1 MSVREDIASNV
12 ASVIAGIT
20 NPAVKKVSR
29 QPFPL
34 EELSQQ
40 QYPAVLVQTIEE
52 TKEDL
57 ELGSGAKT
65 RIANLEFGIT
75 GYVKTND
82 DNIDTARNNLA
93 SAIETALETDITRNS
108 NALDTEVLSIETDA
122 GSLFPYGAV
131 LITIRV
137 TYEHQ
142 SGTP

>member
-1 MSVREDIASNV
+1 MSVRENIASNLV
-12 ASVIAGIT
+12 TTVS
-20 NPAVKKVSR
+20 AVSSPSIKKVSR

-40 QYPAVLVQTIEE
+40 QYPAVLIQTIEE
-52 TKEDL
+52 TKEDT

-75 GYVKTND
+75 GYVKTNE

-93 SAIETALETDITRNS
+93 SAIETQLESDITRGG
-108 NALDTEVLSIETDA
+108 NALDTEVISIETDA

-131 LITIRV
+131 LITVRV
-137 TYEHQ
+137 MYEHQ
-142 SGTP
+142 SATP